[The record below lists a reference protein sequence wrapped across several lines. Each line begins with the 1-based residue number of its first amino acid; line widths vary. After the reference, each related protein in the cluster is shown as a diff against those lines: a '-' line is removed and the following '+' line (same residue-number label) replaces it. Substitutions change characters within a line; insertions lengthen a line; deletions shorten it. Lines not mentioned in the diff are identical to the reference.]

1 MLGKNWR
8 KGVGLCT
15 LTSYMSLV
23 SLIFKRFEGSDRNKI
38 YLNIDATLPRL
49 RDVRHCCKPFTSLEL
64 LVVTGRC

>member
-15 LTSYMSLV
+15 LVV
-23 SLIFKRFEGSDRNKI
+23 SDMDGEPDVQEVEGRDSTKI

-49 RDVRHCCKPFTSLEL
+49 RDVKHC
-64 LVVTGRC
+64 